1 MNGFEQ
7 AFGHGLTAW
16 AGLALGFTSVTL
28 WRLRRAPGEVGR
40 EPAEWPRVLL
50 LRPMDAPTP
59 RELANLSAPL
69 DYPGEL
75 EQLVVSPYRPRL
87 PPGVAWLPSDPP
99 RRNRKAGH
107 LAYALSA
114 LEVKGRVVLS
124 VDADVAVDGALV
136 KGLVGPLLGGA
147 ALSTAAPAVDGASG
161 MAGRAVRSLLCH
173 GHHSFLAL
181 HAMSAGAQ
189 AVCGKALGLSAEA
202 QRLLPELADHIGE
215 DLELS
220 KALHARGR
228 RVALSSACARVPA
241 AHSRTSAAL
250 DRFTRWMQVLRAH
263 RPGLYPTVPL
273 LFAPAWPLGFCALLH
288 GGAVP
293 SAAVLA
299 FLGAR
304 AALGLRLGALHG
316 VRDGAATDWVM
327 AEALLLSSWVH
338 SLFRRTVSWRGR
350 VFNVLPGGRMV
361 PETSGAGLGGG
372 AQP

>member
-16 AGLALGFTSVTL
+16 ALLALGFSAVTL
-28 WRLRRAPGEVGR
+28 WRLRRAPGGTAPA
-40 EPAEWPRVLL
+40 PAEWPEVLL

-59 RELANLSAPL
+59 RELANLAAEV
-69 DYPGEL
+69 DYPGRL
-75 EQLVVSPYRPRL
+75 EQVVVSPYRPRL
-87 PPGVAWLPSDPP
+87 PSTVAWLPSDPM

-136 KGLVGPLLGGA
+136 KGLVAPLLHGA
-147 ALSTAAPAVDGASG
+147 ALSTAAPAVEGAAG
-161 MAGRAVRSLLCH
+161 LAGRAVRSLLCH

-181 HAMSAGAQ
+181 HVMSAGAQ

-202 QRLLPELADHIGE
+202 QRLLPDLADHIGE

-220 KALHARGR
+220 KALHARGQS
-228 RVALSSACARVPA
+228 VALSPACARVPSA
-241 AHSRTSAAL
+241 PTRASAAL

-263 RPGLYPTVPL
+263 RPGLFPTVPL
-273 LFAPAWPLGFCALLH
+273 LFAPAWPLGFCALVH

-293 SAAVLA
+293 AAAVLS
-299 FLGAR
+299 FLAAR
-304 AALGLRLGALHG
+304 VLLGLRLGALHG
-316 VRDGAATDWVM
+316 VRAGAATDWVM
-327 AEALLLSSWVH
+327 AEALLLSCWVL
-338 SLFRRTVSWRGR
+338 SLFRKTVTWRGR
-350 VFNVLPGGRMV
+350 AYAVLPGGRMV
-361 PETSGAGLGGG
+361 PDLSGEGLSEE
-372 AQP
+372 ARP